1 MPKASQAINIL
12 DSHQTK
18 PVIPGIGKHRENDIS
33 LEEFWHHTYECWCV
47 NHKRHKSWF
56 YNKFLSANGLS
67 QPDESPKSC
76 GQNIKGNI
84 IFGKSP
90 QKKLIEDYIFDFP
103 VAMNQMDHQGNHW
116 FSNLP

>member
-18 PVIPGIGKHRENDIS
+18 PVIPGIGKHRETDIS
-33 LEEFWHHTYECWCV
+33 LEKLFVTPAYEGWCV

-67 QPDESPKSC
+67 QPDKSPKNC
-76 GQNIKGNI
+76 GENIKGNI
-84 IFGKSP
+84 IFGKSY
-90 QKKLIEDYIFDFP
+90 QKNFIIEDYIFDVS
-103 VAMNQMDHQGNHW
+103 VAMIDHQGNH
-116 FSNLP
+116 